1 MRWRPPLEL
10 LILGAAACGRTGVGE
25 ANAPMVVAVVE
36 VTDAAPITTGATAPA
51 SQGGRGG
58 GPGCAFEVE
67 VEEIVP
73 SSPTCTIYEQLTR
86 GDGRLMLPCGGADGE
101 AIATFGEHEYRGEV
115 RAKRL
120 TLKHSYEFQEKDGC
134 MWRVSGKIVG
144 TPASGKLAWS
154 YSEEILEDETTN
166 CWATCTAHT
175 GIRITPVR

>member
-1 MRWRPPLEL
+1 MRRALPLEL
-10 LILGAAACGRTGVGE
+10 VLLGAAACARTGVGE

-36 VTDAAPITTGATAPA
+36 VADAAPITTGATASQ

-58 GPGCAFEVE
+58 APGCAFEVE

-86 GDGRLMLPCGGADGE
+86 GDGRVMLPCGGTDGE

-115 RAKRL
+115 RGKRL
-120 TLKHSYEFQEKDGC
+120 TLKHSFDFEEKDGC
-134 MWRVSGKIVG
+134 KWRVSGRIVG
-144 TPASGKLAWS
+144 TPSSGKLAWS
-154 YSEEILEDETTN
+154 YAEEILEDDTSN

-175 GIRITPVR
+175 ALRLLPVR